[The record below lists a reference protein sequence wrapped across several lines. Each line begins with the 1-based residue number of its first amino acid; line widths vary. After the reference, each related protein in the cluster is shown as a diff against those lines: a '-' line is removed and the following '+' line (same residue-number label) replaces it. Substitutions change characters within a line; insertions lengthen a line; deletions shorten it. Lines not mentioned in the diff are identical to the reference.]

1 MILFQFDGTCNNM
14 DHPIAGAAF
23 SPLIRLKDPVYDDVF
38 SAPTSSLNN
47 LRPSAREAS
56 RLLLSSSAEI
66 TAKANALL
74 MQWGQFLAHD
84 M

>member
-23 SPLIRLKDPVYDDVF
+23 SPLIP
-38 SAPTSSLNN
+38 SLNN